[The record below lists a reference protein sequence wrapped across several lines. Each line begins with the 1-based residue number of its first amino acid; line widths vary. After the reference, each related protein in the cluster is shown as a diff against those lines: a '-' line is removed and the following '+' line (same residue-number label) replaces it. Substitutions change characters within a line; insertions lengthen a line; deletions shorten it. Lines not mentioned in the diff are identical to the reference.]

1 VYKRI
6 VEEQFSNDQLLE
18 RIVSTENVSKAWKQ
32 VRSNKGAPGI
42 DEITVDDFPFTFR
55 ECWSE
60 IRSTILEG
68 NYIPSP
74 VQRVEIPKPDGSTRP
89 LGIPTV
95 LDRVIQQ
102 AIAQVMNPIFDPHF
116 SESSCGFRP
125 GRSAHD
131 GVKQIKQYIRQGY
144 KVAVDMDLS
153 KFFDTVNH
161 DVLMHRVSRRIDDK
175 RVLKLIGKYLRAGVM
190 VNGRCLATPLGVPQ
204 GGPLSPLL
212 ANILLDDLDK
222 ELEKRGHRFVRYAD
236 DFIILVKSLSAA
248 ERVMTS
254 ISRFLKRELR
264 LIVNEKK
271 SSFGK
276 VDECCFL
283 GLSLCEAK

>member
-1 VYKRI
+1 MLPSHLTRTVNPNGGVAYKRI

-55 ECWSE
+55 ECWPE

-102 AIAQVMNPIFDPHF
+102 AIEVCA
-116 SESSCGFRP
+116 
-125 GRSAHD
+125 
-131 GVKQIKQYIRQGY
+131 Y
-144 KVAVDMDLS
+144 L
-153 KFFDTVNH
+153 
-161 DVLMHRVSRRIDDK
+161 
-175 RVLKLIGKYLRAGVM
+175 LKL
-190 VNGRCLATPLGVPQ
+190 
-204 GGPLSPLL
+204 
-212 ANILLDDLDK
+212 
-222 ELEKRGHRFVRYAD
+222 
-236 DFIILVKSLSAA
+236 
-248 ERVMTS
+248 
-254 ISRFLKRELR
+254 
-264 LIVNEKK
+264 
-271 SSFGK
+271 
-276 VDECCFL
+276 
-283 GLSLCEAK
+283 